1 VTAGCELLGD
11 MTADEPSAT
20 CDENVHSYL

>member
-1 VTAGCELLGD
+1 